1 MNTNENVETDMATS
15 GEDVD
20 MAEVIPVAEAVVA
33 REEVVPPRPDKG
45 KTKEIVGG
53 SNKVL
58 DMSSLPW
65 VEKYRPA
72 TLDDVVAHQDIISTS
87 SSLHRDLTPQR

>member
-1 MNTNENVETDMATS
+1 
-15 GEDVD
+15 
-20 MAEVIPVAEAVVA
+20 MAEAIPVPEAVMA
-33 REEVVPPRPDKG
+33 REEVVAPKPDKG
-45 KTKEIVGG
+45 KTKEIVVG

-72 TLDDVVAHQDIISTS
+72 TLDDVVAHQDIIATS
-87 SSLHRDLTPQR
+87 SSLHRDPTPQR